1 MSQIRCSSCGSEMNS
16 AAQVCSRCGYVLT
29 VTQADMESQPE
40 LRQVS
45 APAGSRTLER
55 NGPAAIAS
63 MLVPGLGQFIQG
75 RFAAGFT
82 YFFFGIFV
90 WIVTLLILGWMVN
103 LVSCIDAATYKSK
116 SQSATDH
123 STEKQNA

>member
-1 MSQIRCSSCGSEMNS
+1 MSQSRCPGCGSEMKPEE
-16 AAQVCSRCGYVLT
+16 QVCSRCGYEWT
-29 VTQADMESQPE
+29 VSRTEAESQPE

-45 APAGSRTLER
+45 AQAGSRTLER

-63 MLVPGLGQFIQG
+63 MLVPGLGQFVQG

-90 WIVTLLILGWMVN
+90 WIVTLLVLGWMVN
-103 LVSCIDAATYKSK
+103 LVSCIDAATYKPK
-116 SQSATDH
+116 S
-123 STEKQNA
+123 